1 MKNSTPQ
8 KISYWT
14 AYVLVQEELA
24 AVQLASTLA
33 DHDALIPVWKEKIR
47 YDAVRPLTAIKFIY
61 GKKNVTS
68 WGGPGK
74 GTVQIPAD
82 EWRSYLGDADHPGW
96 LFFLI
101 CFILSRYYSKDFD
114 NNWIDLQ

>member
-1 MKNSTPQ
+1 
-8 KISYWT
+8 
-14 AYVLVQEELA
+14 
-24 AVQLASTLA
+24 LA

-96 LFFLI
+96 LFYFFLNV
-101 CFILSRYYSKDFD
+101 SY
-114 NNWIDLQ
+114 